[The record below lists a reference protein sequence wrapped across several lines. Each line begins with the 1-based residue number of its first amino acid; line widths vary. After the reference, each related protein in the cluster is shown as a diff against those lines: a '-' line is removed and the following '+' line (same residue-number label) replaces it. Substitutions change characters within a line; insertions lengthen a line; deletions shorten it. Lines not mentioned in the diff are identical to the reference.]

1 MANKLIQLKDSS
13 DNMYPTLGV
22 QGMHFEYSSTQADYD
37 ATGISNVWRVLYG
50 MFDSALYI
58 SFDINWVRLQFRVR
72 GASIIES
79 RCIYGGSTV
88 QPWKTIV

>member
-22 QGMHFEYSSTQADYD
+22 QGMHFKYSTSQADYD
-37 ATGISNVWRVLYG
+37 NTGLSNTWRVLYG
-50 MFDSALYI
+50 LFDSALYV
-58 SFDINWVRLQFRVR
+58 SFDIGWIRLQFRVR
-72 GASIIES
+72 TASIIEV
-79 RCIYGGSTV
+79 RCIYGNSAV